1 MVNVIALMGEIN
13 LNKFIKMGEKFP
25 EYCNTIAEKIRKE
38 MVIDQHNSLEEFMR
52 NDIITCI
59 ISQVQIIGHAVK
71 ANAQLAICK
80 YFLDIHEMQT
90 ALISFNLG
98 DTTLETTKEK
108 IDKIFFD

>member
-13 LNKFIKMGEKFP
+13 LNKFIEMGEQFP
-25 EYCNTIAEKIRKE
+25 EYCNTVAEKIRKE
-38 MVIDQHNSLEEFMR
+38 MVIDQYNSLEEFMR

-90 ALISFNLG
+90 VLIDLNYG
-98 DTTLETTKEK
+98 DITLEAAKGK
-108 IDKIFFD
+108 INKIFFG